1 MIDYSNIQV
10 GEEPYFPVMS
20 WATAGFE
27 QTEQLPN
34 SILTNYIVLES
45 EYKEDLYFTGGV
57 ACLVGVCLLGAREIQ
72 VILVTSVLVSTCVL
86 MPVFSSE
93 VDRIRQTG

>member
-45 EYKEDLYFTGGV
+45 EYKDGFIIYWRS
-57 ACLVGVCLLGAREIQ
+57 CLLGGS
-72 VILVTSVLVSTCVL
+72 LLTGSKGNSGD
-86 MPVFSSE
+86 FSNFSPCFNLCSHAGIFL
-93 VDRIRQTG
+93 RSG

>member
-57 ACLVGVCLLGAREIQ
+57 ACLVGAREIQ
-72 VILVTSVLVSTCVL
+72 VTLVTSVLVSTRVL
-86 MPVFSSE
+86 MPVFSSD

>member
-57 ACLVGVCLLGAREIQ
+57 ACLVGVYFTG
-72 VILVTSVLVSTCVL
+72 SKGNSGD
-86 MPVFSSE
+86 FSNFSLCFNSCSHAG
-93 VDRIRQTG
+93 IFFQGG

>member
-57 ACLVGVCLLGAREIQ
+57 ACLVGAREIQ
-72 VILVTSVLVSTCVL
+72 VTLVTSVLVSTRVL

-93 VDRIRQTG
+93 VDRMRQTG

>member
-20 WATAGFE
+20 WVTAGFE

-45 EYKEDLYFTGGV
+45 EYKDGL
-57 ACLVGVCLLGAREIQ
+57 
-72 VILVTSVLVSTCVL
+72 
-86 MPVFSSE
+86 
-93 VDRIRQTG
+93 

>member
-57 ACLVGVCLLGAREIQ
+57 ACLVGAREIQ
-72 VILVTSVLVSTCVL
+72 VTLVTSVLVSTRVL

>member
-20 WATAGFE
+20 WVTAGFE

-57 ACLVGVCLLGAREIQ
+57 ACLVGAREIQ
-72 VILVTSVLVSTCVL
+72 VTLVTSVLVSTRVL

-93 VDRIRQTG
+93 VDRMRQTG